1 MQLAEVPTG
10 IIKTFGPFGILYQ
23 VGKPDKALPDGDIL
37 VNITLIESGEQ
48 QKYRLS
54 KLLND
59 PNAE

>member
-1 MQLAEVPTG
+1 MQFNQVPTG
-10 IIKTFGPFGILYQ
+10 AIKTFGEFGIPYQ
-23 VGKPDKALPDGDIL
+23 VGEADIELPDGDIL

-48 QKYRLS
+48 EKYRLS